1 MKSLKM
7 MRMKIKP
14 KPMATVKNVSAPKK
28 VRIAKARVKAASVV
42 GGVVVA
48 AVVTRQA
55 KARLPLE
62 VLKAK
67 PESPLKALVR
77 MKVKAMM
84 RPAQRGKPRLKLKLA
99 AVVVVDAAVVAA
111 DVKVKPCA
119 WAKRTVS
126 QRATALKPRLRLRAW
141 KPSMSMA
148 LRQMHQLAI

>member
-1 MKSLKM
+1 M
-7 MRMKIKP
+7 
-14 KPMATVKNVSAPKK
+14 
-28 VRIAKARVKAASVV
+28 KARVKAASVV
-42 GGVVVA
+42 VVGVVA

-99 AVVVVDAAVVAA
+99 AVVVVDAGWS
-111 DVKVKPCA
+111 PQ
-119 WAKRTVS
+119 T
-126 QRATALKPRLRLRAW
+126 
-141 KPSMSMA
+141 
-148 LRQMHQLAI
+148 